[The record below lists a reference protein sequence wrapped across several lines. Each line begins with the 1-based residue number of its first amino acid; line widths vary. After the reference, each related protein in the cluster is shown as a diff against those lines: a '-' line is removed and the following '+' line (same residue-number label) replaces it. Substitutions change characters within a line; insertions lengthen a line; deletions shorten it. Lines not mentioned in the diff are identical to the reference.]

1 MIKSLLEKISK
12 WRDRIGYKPALIK
25 LRDSGISNSMA
36 EKLLAG
42 TYASKPNP
50 IFMKAIETAMSSK

>member
-1 MIKSLLEKISK
+1 MIKGLLEKISK
-12 WRDRIGYKPALIK
+12 WRNQIGYRPALIK
-25 LRDSGISNSMA
+25 LKDSGISNSMA

-50 IFMKAIETAMSSK
+50 VFMKAIETAMRSK